1 MEYLSLYDY
10 LGKAAGEKL
19 GKEVASA
26 ASREGIKLE
35 TREVSNPKYT
45 GIVYLYPKDFL
56 EFYFRKPDSHQIE
69 DDMPGTTEWSGYKLN
84 DDDFPEGFDWTGN
97 LEDDDL
103 PF

>member
-10 LGKAAGEKL
+10 LGKPAGGKL
-19 GKEVASA
+19 GKEVAGA

-35 TREVSNPKYT
+35 TREISNPRYT

-69 DDMPGTTEWSGYKLN
+69 DVLPKE
-84 DDDFPEGFDWTGN
+84 FDWTGN

-103 PF
+103 PC